1 MKRKGFDFGKLQV
14 EDEEETSPSKVTT
27 AAPSTSSSAVKFQAG
42 VSEETAAE
50 TLQRLNS
57 LKVQVGQESKDATI
71 FTCDSKNDDFDA
83 PNEQFES
90 SRHHQHSSQ

>member
-1 MKRKGFDFGKLQV
+1 MKRKGFDFGKLQD
-14 EDEEETSPSKVTT
+14 EDAEETSPSKVTT
-27 AAPSTSSSAVKFQAG
+27 AAASTSSSAVKFKAG